1 MSQNCVP
8 TASRPNSPLQVFIPV
23 YNDIVYFARALDSV
37 RKQQDVDVE
46 VIISDNASIDGSY
59 EYAREIAD
67 SDSRVVV
74 HRNTNNIG
82 HTANLNRFADYVTAD
97 YYMLLCSD
105 DVLGSPMALKRA
117 SDILAHNIEV
127 VSVYSDML
135 YVDGN
140 DRKLMGRRFGRSGFF
155 DPRATL
161 RDSILSLRNLFGIPL
176 LNRRSACLDLRY
188 PEDLN
193 YVGDIYF
200 SARAAERGRVFHIAE
215 PLIWN
220 RFTGKNLTRTLL
232 SDSRSQFARLAELLN
247 EPLSDVDLVR
257 QAFARGLVG
266 PGRQLFLRWAAW
278 RSSGSVPA
286 SRGASRANGQV
297 SA

>member
-1 MSQNCVP
+1 MSQNFVT

-23 YNDIVYFARALDSV
+23 YNDIVYFTRALDSV
-37 RKQQDVDVE
+37 RRQQDVDVE
-46 VIISDNASIDGSY
+46 VIVSDNASTDGSY

-67 SDSRVVV
+67 FDSRVVV

-105 DVLGSPMALKRA
+105 DMLGSPMALKRA
-117 SDILAHNIEV
+117 SDILAQNIDV

-140 DRKLMGRRFGRSGFF
+140 DRKLARRRFRRSGPF
-155 DPRATL
+155 DPQATL
-161 RDSILSLRNLFGIPL
+161 RASILSLRNLFGIPL
-176 LNRRSACLDLRY
+176 LNRRSACIDVRY

-200 SARAAERGRVFHIAE
+200 SARAAERGRIFHIPE

-220 RFTGKNLTRTLL
+220 RFTGKNLTGTLV
-232 SDSRSQFARLAELLN
+232 SDSTRQFTRLAELLN
-247 EPLSDVDLVR
+247 EPLSRADLVR
-257 QAFARGLVG
+257 QAVAQGLVG
-266 PGRQLFLRWAAW
+266 LGRQLFLRWAAW
-278 RSSGSVPA
+278 RSSGSVLRRIA
-286 SRGASRANGQV
+286 LQ
-297 SA
+297 